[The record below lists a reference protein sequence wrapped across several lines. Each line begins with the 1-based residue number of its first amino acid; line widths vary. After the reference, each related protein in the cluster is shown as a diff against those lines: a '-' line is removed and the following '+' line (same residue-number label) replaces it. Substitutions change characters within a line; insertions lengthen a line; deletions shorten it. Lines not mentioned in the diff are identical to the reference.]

1 MSPSQQTHHH
11 YLTRK
16 LSTVPPLA
24 TLPRKIAPGVF
35 FTNSGG
41 NSSKDKDDL
50 PSTKTLINLDITH
63 AVLERGSD
71 LQLSCGVKA
80 LFVGPHDPLSQVVA
94 WMRAVRR
101 LGAHIIVGDVAA
113 AAGYLVVELGLNPRA
128 AWLRIA
134 RGIPPTGD
142 LLLARLYAL
151 ALVRHE
157 ERVDN
162 GPHYISKY
170 VFGGEFA
177 AGRYDTRE
185 STPDP
190 CQSRRQC
197 RTRTESGLKNVFVLS
212 I

>member
-1 MSPSQQTHHH
+1 MTSPQQTHHH

-16 LSTVPPLA
+16 LSTVPPRA

-35 FTNSGG
+35 FTNPGG
-41 NSSKDKDDL
+41 HSSKEDKDNL

-80 LFVGPHDPLSQVVA
+80 LFVGPHDPLSQIVA

-128 AWLRIA
+128 AWLRVA
-134 RGIPPTGD
+134 HGIPPTGD

-151 ALVRHE
+151 ALVQHE
-157 ERVDN
+157 ERVEN
-162 GPHYISKY
+162 GPDYISKC
-170 VFGGEFA
+170 VFGGEFVA
-177 AGRYDTRE
+177 SRYDTRG
-185 STPDP
+185 STPGP

-197 RTRTESGLKNVFVLS
+197 RESGLKNVFVLS